1 MSFPEDAGV
10 PHARED
16 LVPEGGRNLR
26 VEVADTTSPTTVVL
40 VGEIDL
46 STAGRVRE
54 ALIAISNSGEN
65 KVVVDM
71 THVTFLDST
80 GLAALVGPLKRFRSM
95 NGEMVLRSPTR
106 GVREVLEITGLAR
119 VFTIE

>member
-1 MSFPEDAGV
+1 MPDA
-10 PHARED
+10 
-16 LVPEGGRNLR
+16 GRNLR
-26 VEVADTTSPTTVVL
+26 IEVADTTSPTTVVL
-40 VGEIDL
+40 TGEIDIAT
-46 STAGRVRE
+46 SRRVRE

-71 THVTFLDST
+71 TNVTFMDST

-95 NGEMVLRSPTR
+95 NGQIVLRGPT
-106 GVREVLEITGLAR
+106 GSVRKVLELTGLTR

>member
-1 MSFPEDAGV
+1 MPD
-10 PHARED
+10 
-16 LVPEGGRNLR
+16 GGRNLR

-71 THVTFLDST
+71 SNVTFMDST

-95 NGEMVLRSPTR
+95 HGEIVIQSPSR
-106 GVREVLEITGLAR
+106 GVKKVLEITGLTR